1 MKKLYLLILLC
12 VPLKSV
18 AGIDPGRV
26 AAIELASDQA
36 KKTIESQE
44 KAQLLMTTGHVW
56 IKEEVEATTDF
67 QREFND
73 YLDKFHDVLSIA
85 AEIYGIYYEV
95 TQTSKCVK
103 DLGHVLADSP
113 ENALAVAFSTR
124 RNVVYRNIV
133 RTTLDVIMDIRKVC
147 FESSKMTEQE
157 KNKVISTIR
166 PKLRTINKQLRTEQE
181 KNKVIST
188 IRPKLRTIN
197 KQLRQLTLALRY
209 TSFLDVW
216 NELMERAYY
225 MNPATKHDIITR
237 CRRQW
242 WNNAKSVR

>member
-1 MKKLYLLILLC
+1 MVFRYFILFIIVLLSATK
-12 VPLKSV
+12 PAF

-36 KKTIESQE
+36 KKTLKSQG
-44 KAQLLMTTGHVW
+44 KAQLLMTTGHAW
-56 IKEEVEATTDF
+56 IKEEVEATTNF
-67 QREFND
+67 QREFNE
-73 YLDKFHDVLSIA
+73 YLDKFHDVLYIA

-95 TQTSKCVK
+95 TQTSKNVK
-103 DLGHVLADSP
+103 ALGEVLSDSP
-113 ENALAVAFSTR
+113 SNALAVAFSTR

-147 FESSKMTEQE
+147 FEKSKMTEEE
-157 KNKVISTIR
+157 KNKVIS
-166 PKLRTINKQLRTEQE
+166 
-181 KNKVIST
+181 S

-197 KQLRQLTLALRY
+197 KQLRQLTLTLRY

-216 NELMERAYY
+216 NELMDRAYY
-225 MNPATKHDIITR
+225 LNPATKHDIITR

>member
-1 MKKLYLLILLC
+1 MVFRYFILFIIVLLSAIK
-12 VPLKSV
+12 PAF

-36 KKTIESQE
+36 KKTLKSQE
-44 KAQLLMTTGHVW
+44 KAQLLMTTGHAW

-95 TQTSKCVK
+95 TQTSKNVK
-103 DLGHVLADSP
+103 ALGEVLSDSP
-113 ENALAVAFSTR
+113 SNALAVAFSTR

-147 FESSKMTEQE
+147 FEKSKMTEEE
-157 KNKVISTIR
+157 KNKVIS
-166 PKLRTINKQLRTEQE
+166 
-181 KNKVIST
+181 S

-197 KQLRQLTLALRY
+197 KQLRQLTLTLRY

-216 NELMERAYY
+216 NELMDRAYY
-225 MNPATKHDIITR
+225 LNPATKHDIITR

>member
-1 MKKLYLLILLC
+1 MKKLYLFIVLC
-12 VPLKSV
+12 IPLKSV
-18 AGIDPGRV
+18 AGVDPGRV

-36 KKTIESQE
+36 KKTIKTQE
-44 KAQLLMTTGHVW
+44 KAQLLMTTGHIW
-56 IKEEVEATTDF
+56 TKEEVDATTSF

-103 DLGHVLADSP
+103 DLGQVLADSP

-133 RTTLDVIMDIRKVC
+133 KSSLEIIMDIKKVC

-157 KNKVISTIR
+157 KNMVISSIR
-166 PKLRTINKQLRTEQE
+166 PKLRAY
-181 KNKVIST
+181 
-188 IRPKLRTIN
+188 N

-209 TSFLDVW
+209 TSFLNVW
-216 NELMERAYY
+216 NELIGRAYY
-225 MNPATKHDIITR
+225 LNPATKHDIITR
-237 CRRQW
+237 CRRDW
-242 WNNAKSVR
+242 WNNAKSVH

>member
-1 MKKLYLLILLC
+1 MVLRYFILFIIVLLSAIK
-12 VPLKSV
+12 PAF

-36 KKTIESQE
+36 KKALKSQE
-44 KAQLLMTTGHVW
+44 KAQLLMTTGHAW

-95 TQTSKCVK
+95 TQTSKNVK
-103 DLGHVLADSP
+103 ALGEVLSDSP
-113 ENALAVAFSTR
+113 SNALAVAFSTR

-133 RTTLDVIMDIRKVC
+133 HTTLDVIMDIRKVC
-147 FESSKMTEQE
+147 FEKSKMTEEE
-157 KNKVISTIR
+157 KNKVIS
-166 PKLRTINKQLRTEQE
+166 
-181 KNKVIST
+181 S

-197 KQLRQLTLALRY
+197 KQLRQLTLTLRY

-216 NELMERAYY
+216 NELMDRAYY
-225 MNPATKHDIITR
+225 LNPATKHDIITR

>member
-1 MKKLYLLILLC
+1 MVFRYFILFIIVLLSATK
-12 VPLKSV
+12 PAF

-36 KKTIESQE
+36 KKTLKSQE
-44 KAQLLMTTGHVW
+44 KAQLLMTTGHAW
-56 IKEEVEATTDF
+56 IKEEVETTTNF
-67 QREFND
+67 QREFNE

-95 TQTSKCVK
+95 TQTSKNVK
-103 DLGHVLADSP
+103 ALGEVLSDSP
-113 ENALAVAFSTR
+113 SNALAVAFSTR

-133 RTTLDVIMDIRKVC
+133 RTTLDVIMDIRMVC
-147 FESSKMTEQE
+147 FEKSKMTEEE
-157 KNKVISTIR
+157 KNKVIS
-166 PKLRTINKQLRTEQE
+166 
-181 KNKVIST
+181 S

-197 KQLRQLTLALRY
+197 KQLRQLTLTLRY

-216 NELMERAYY
+216 NELMDRAYY
-225 MNPATKHDIITR
+225 LNPATKHDIITR

>member
-1 MKKLYLLILLC
+1 MSDEEAILVNTVVC
-12 VPLKSV
+12 
-18 AGIDPGRV
+18 AAEIGGGYRPGTCGCHR
-26 AAIELASDQA
+26 
-36 KKTIESQE
+36 ESQE

-133 RTTLDVIMDIRKVC
+133 RTTLDVIMDSNIVRTTLDVIMDIRKVC
-147 FESSKMTEQE
+147 FESSKM
-157 KNKVISTIR
+157 
-166 PKLRTINKQLRTEQE
+166 TEQE

>member
-1 MKKLYLLILLC
+1 MVFRYFILFIIVLLSATK
-12 VPLKSV
+12 PAF

-36 KKTIESQE
+36 KKTLKSQE
-44 KAQLLMTTGHVW
+44 KAQLLMTTGHAW
-56 IKEEVEATTDF
+56 IKEEVEATTNF
-67 QREFND
+67 QREFNE

-95 TQTSKCVK
+95 TQTSKNVK
-103 DLGHVLADSP
+103 ALGEVLSDSP
-113 ENALAVAFSTR
+113 SNALAVAFSTR

-133 RTTLDVIMDIRKVC
+133 HTTLDVIMDIRKVC
-147 FESSKMTEQE
+147 FEKSKMTEEE
-157 KNKVISTIR
+157 KNKVIS
-166 PKLRTINKQLRTEQE
+166 
-181 KNKVIST
+181 S

-197 KQLRQLTLALRY
+197 KQLRQLTLTLRY

-216 NELMERAYY
+216 NELMDRAYY
-225 MNPATKHDIITR
+225 LNPATKHDIITR

>member
-1 MKKLYLLILLC
+1 MMKKLYLLILLC

-133 RTTLDVIMDIRKVC
+133 RTTLDVIMDI
-147 FESSKMTEQE
+147 
-157 KNKVISTIR
+157 
-166 PKLRTINKQLRTEQE
+166 

-225 MNPATKHDIITR
+225 MNPATRHDIITR

>member
-1 MKKLYLLILLC
+1 MIFRYFILFIIVLLLSTK
-12 VPLKSV
+12 PAF

-36 KKTIESQE
+36 KKALKSQE
-44 KAQLLMTTGHVW
+44 KAQLLMTTGHAW

-95 TQTSKCVK
+95 TQTSKNVK
-103 DLGHVLADSP
+103 ALGEVLSESP
-113 ENALAVAFSTR
+113 SNALAVAFSTR

-147 FESSKMTEQE
+147 FEKSKMTEEE
-157 KNKVISTIR
+157 KNKVIS
-166 PKLRTINKQLRTEQE
+166 
-181 KNKVIST
+181 S

-197 KQLRQLTLALRY
+197 KQLRQLTLTLRY

-216 NELMERAYY
+216 NELMDRAYY
-225 MNPATKHDIITR
+225 LNPATKHDIITR

>member
-1 MKKLYLLILLC
+1 MVLRYFILFIIVLLSSAK
-12 VPLKSV
+12 PAF

-36 KKTIESQE
+36 KKALKSQE
-44 KAQLLMTTGHVW
+44 KAQLLMTTGHAW

-95 TQTSKCVK
+95 TQTSKNVK
-103 DLGHVLADSP
+103 ALGEVLSDSP
-113 ENALAVAFSTR
+113 SNALAVAFSTR

-147 FESSKMTEQE
+147 FEKSKMTEEE
-157 KNKVISTIR
+157 KNKVIS
-166 PKLRTINKQLRTEQE
+166 
-181 KNKVIST
+181 S

-197 KQLRQLTLALRY
+197 KQLRQLTLTLRY

-216 NELMERAYY
+216 NELMDRAYY
-225 MNPATKHDIITR
+225 LNPATKHDIITR

>member
-1 MKKLYLLILLC
+1 MSIPVLG
-12 VPLKSV
+12 
-18 AGIDPGRV
+18 GIDPGRV

-36 KKTIESQE
+36 KKTIEAQE
-44 KAQLLMTTGHVW
+44 KAQLLMTTGHAW

-103 DLGHVLADSP
+103 DVGQVLSESP
-113 ENALAVAFSTR
+113 TNALAVAFSTR
-124 RNVVYRNIV
+124 RNVVYRNLV
-133 RTTLDVIMDIRKVC
+133 RTSLKVC

-157 KNKVISTIR
+157 KNKAISSIR
-166 PKLRTINKQLRTEQE
+166 PKLR
-181 KNKVIST
+181 V
-188 IRPKLRTIN
+188 IN

-216 NELMERAYY
+216 NELTERAYHI
-225 MNPATKHDIITR
+225 NPATKHDIITR
-237 CRRQW
+237 CRRYW
-242 WNNAKSVR
+242 WNSAKSVR

>member
-1 MKKLYLLILLC
+1 MVFRYFILFIIVLLSSAK
-12 VPLKSV
+12 PAF

-36 KKTIESQE
+36 KKALKSQE
-44 KAQLLMTTGHVW
+44 KAQLLMTTGHAW

-85 AEIYGIYYEV
+85 AEFYGIYYEV
-95 TQTSKCVK
+95 TQTSKNVK
-103 DLGHVLADSP
+103 ALGEVLSDSP
-113 ENALAVAFSTR
+113 SNALAVAFSTR

-147 FESSKMTEQE
+147 FEKSKMTEEE
-157 KNKVISTIR
+157 KNKVIS
-166 PKLRTINKQLRTEQE
+166 
-181 KNKVIST
+181 S

-197 KQLRQLTLALRY
+197 KQLRQLTLTLRY

-216 NELMERAYY
+216 NELMDRAYY
-225 MNPATKHDIITR
+225 LNPATKHDIITR

>member
-1 MKKLYLLILLC
+1 MVFRYFILFIIVLLSATK
-12 VPLKSV
+12 PAF

-36 KKTIESQE
+36 KKTLKSQE
-44 KAQLLMTTGHVW
+44 KAQLLMTTGHAW
-56 IKEEVEATTDF
+56 IKEEVEATTNF
-67 QREFND
+67 QREFNE

-95 TQTSKCVK
+95 TQTSKNVK
-103 DLGHVLADSP
+103 ALGEVLSDSP
-113 ENALAVAFSTR
+113 SNALAVAFSTR

-147 FESSKMTEQE
+147 FEKSKMTEQE
-157 KNKVISTIR
+157 KNKVISSIR
-166 PKLRTINKQLRTEQE
+166 PKLRA
-181 KNKVIST
+181 
-188 IRPKLRTIN
+188 IN
-197 KQLRQLTLALRY
+197 KQLRQLTLTLRY

-216 NELMERAYY
+216 NELMDRAYY
-225 MNPATKHDIITR
+225 LNPATKHDIITR

>member
-1 MKKLYLLILLC
+1 MVFRYFILFIIVLLSSAK
-12 VPLKSV
+12 PAF

-36 KKTIESQE
+36 KKALKSQE
-44 KAQLLMTTGHVW
+44 KAQLLMTTGHAW
-56 IKEEVEATTDF
+56 IKVEVEATTDF

-95 TQTSKCVK
+95 TQTSKNVK
-103 DLGHVLADSP
+103 ALGEVLSDSP
-113 ENALAVAFSTR
+113 SNALAVAFSTR

-147 FESSKMTEQE
+147 FEKSKMTEEE
-157 KNKVISTIR
+157 KNKVIS
-166 PKLRTINKQLRTEQE
+166 
-181 KNKVIST
+181 S

-197 KQLRQLTLALRY
+197 KQLRQLTLTLRY

-216 NELMERAYY
+216 NELMDRAYY
-225 MNPATKHDIITR
+225 LNPATKHDVITR

>member
-1 MKKLYLLILLC
+1 MVFRYFILFIIVLLLSTK
-12 VPLKSV
+12 PAF

-36 KKTIESQE
+36 KKALKSQE
-44 KAQLLMTTGHVW
+44 KAQLLMTTGHAW

-95 TQTSKCVK
+95 TQTSKNVK
-103 DLGHVLADSP
+103 ALGEVLSDSP
-113 ENALAVAFSTR
+113 SNALAVAFSTR

-147 FESSKMTEQE
+147 FEKSKMTEQE
-157 KNKVISTIR
+157 KNKVISSIR
-166 PKLRTINKQLRTEQE
+166 PKLRA
-181 KNKVIST
+181 
-188 IRPKLRTIN
+188 IN
-197 KQLRQLTLALRY
+197 KQLRQLTLTLRY

-216 NELMERAYY
+216 NELMDRAYY
-225 MNPATKHDIITR
+225 LNPATKHDIITR

>member
-1 MKKLYLLILLC
+1 MVFRYFILFIIVLLSYAK
-12 VPLKSV
+12 PAF

-36 KKTIESQE
+36 KKTLLSQE
-44 KAQLLMTTGHVW
+44 KAQLLMTTGHAW

-95 TQTSKCVK
+95 TQTSKNVK
-103 DLGHVLADSP
+103 ALGEVLSDSP
-113 ENALAVAFSTR
+113 SNALAVAFSTR

-147 FESSKMTEQE
+147 FEKSKMTEEE
-157 KNKVISTIR
+157 KNKVIS
-166 PKLRTINKQLRTEQE
+166 
-181 KNKVIST
+181 S

-197 KQLRQLTLALRY
+197 KQLRQLTLTLRY

-216 NELMERAYY
+216 NELMDRAYY

>member
-1 MKKLYLLILLC
+1 MVFRYFILFIIVLLSSAK
-12 VPLKSV
+12 PAF

-36 KKTIESQE
+36 KKALKSQE
-44 KAQLLMTTGHVW
+44 KTQLLMTTGHAW

-95 TQTSKCVK
+95 TQTSKNVK
-103 DLGHVLADSP
+103 ALGEVLSDSP
-113 ENALAVAFSTR
+113 SNALAVAFSTR

-147 FESSKMTEQE
+147 FEKSKMTEEE
-157 KNKVISTIR
+157 KNKVIS
-166 PKLRTINKQLRTEQE
+166 
-181 KNKVIST
+181 S

-197 KQLRQLTLALRY
+197 KQLRQLTLTLRY

-216 NELMERAYY
+216 NELMDRAYY
-225 MNPATKHDIITR
+225 LNPATKHDIITR

>member
-1 MKKLYLLILLC
+1 MKKLYLFIVLC
-12 VPLKSV
+12 IPLKAV
-18 AGIDPGRV
+18 AGVDPGRV

-36 KKTIESQE
+36 KRTIKAQE
-44 KAQLLMTTGHVW
+44 KAQLLMTTGHIW
-56 IKEEVEATTDF
+56 TKEEVDATTSF

-103 DLGHVLADSP
+103 DLGQVLADSP

-133 RTTLDVIMDIRKVC
+133 KSSLEIIMDIKKVC

-157 KNKVISTIR
+157 KNMVISSIR
-166 PKLRTINKQLRTEQE
+166 PKLRAY
-181 KNKVIST
+181 
-188 IRPKLRTIN
+188 N

-216 NELMERAYY
+216 NELIGRAYY
-225 MNPATKHDIITR
+225 LNPATKHDIITR
-237 CRRQW
+237 CRRNW
-242 WNNAKSVR
+242 WNNAKSVH

>member
-1 MKKLYLLILLC
+1 MVFRYFILFIIVLLSAIK
-12 VPLKSV
+12 PAF

-36 KKTIESQE
+36 KKALKSQE
-44 KAQLLMTTGHVW
+44 KAQLLMTTGHAW

-95 TQTSKCVK
+95 TQTSKNVK
-103 DLGHVLADSP
+103 ALGEVLSDSP
-113 ENALAVAFSTR
+113 SNALAVAFSTR

-133 RTTLDVIMDIRKVC
+133 HTTLDVIMDIRKVC
-147 FESSKMTEQE
+147 FEKSKMTEEE
-157 KNKVISTIR
+157 KNKVIS
-166 PKLRTINKQLRTEQE
+166 
-181 KNKVIST
+181 S

-197 KQLRQLTLALRY
+197 KQLRQLTLTLRY

-216 NELMERAYY
+216 NELMDRAYY
-225 MNPATKHDIITR
+225 LNPATKHDIITR